1 MANANVRYLGPM
13 TLVAILTV
21 RRDAIEKFRA
31 FEAHAAEVMKM
42 HGGQLERT
50 VVVAPD
56 GSPELIRE
64 IHVVTFPNEEAFA
77 RYRKDERLVKF
88 AHLRDQSVV
97 HTELFVGEDG
107 PVAAKR

>member
-1 MANANVRYLGPM
+1 M

-21 RRDAIEKFRA
+21 RKEAIDKFRA
-31 FEAHAAEVMKM
+31 FERHAAGVMKK
-42 HGGQLERT
+42 HGGQIERT
-50 VVVAPD
+50 VVVVPD
-56 GSPELIRE
+56 GSLEVIRE

-77 RYRKDERLVKF
+77 AYRKDEQLAEF

-107 PVAAKR
+107 PSYAAS